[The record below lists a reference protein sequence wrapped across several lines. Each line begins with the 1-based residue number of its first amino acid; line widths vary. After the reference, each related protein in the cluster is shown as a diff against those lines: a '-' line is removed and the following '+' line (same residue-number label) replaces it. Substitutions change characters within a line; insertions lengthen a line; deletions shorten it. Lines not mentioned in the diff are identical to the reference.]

1 MAKRKNIKKKQ
12 KRKTS
17 NKPTNYRLLNTL
29 LVIIIALILVI
40 GFLIYSVDTK
50 KLKEANQASKQAV
63 TKVEKTIK
71 KEIEKVEESTNKE
84 LDKYIKKIDIKK
96 DEFEEYTKH
105 LYEEY
110 IDKEIEEHQKEIN
123 KALEQEKYEEIKVKK
138 EENKKIEK
146 AAKVIDKPKPTFTNR
161 PKLAIIVDDVTTQ
174 YQLNQIKNIGY
185 TVTAS
190 LLPPTKG
197 HPNSA
202 KIAQNL
208 PFYMIHFPMQAST
221 FKGEETNTLHIG
233 DSYEKIEKRVAQIRK
248 WYPNAK
254 YTNNHT
260 GSKFTANKE
269 GMDRLFRALIKYDF
283 VFMDSRTTAKT
294 VAKEMARKYKMPY
307 IVRNVFLDNEQ
318 NFTYIQNQLKK
329 AIKIAK
335 KNGYAIAICH
345 PHSISMK
352 VLRESKHL
360 LTDLEMV
367 YLNQI
372 PILNK

>member
-1 MAKRKNIKKKQ
+1 MTKRKNSKKKQ
-12 KRKTS
+12 KRKHS
-17 NKPTNYRLLNTL
+17 KQDTNYRLLNTL
-29 LVIIIALILVI
+29 LAIIIALILVI
-40 GFLIYSVDTK
+40 GFLIYSADTK
-50 KLKEANQASKQAV
+50 QLKKANEASKEAIQ
-63 TKVEKTIK
+63 
-71 KEIEKVEESTNKE
+71 KVEEKANKE
-84 LDKYIKKIDIKK
+84 FDKYLEEIEIKK
-96 DEFEEYTKH
+96 DVFEEYTKH

-110 IDKEIEEHQKEIN
+110 IDKEIDEHQ
-123 KALEQEKYEEIKVKK
+123 EELVKDLDKK
-138 EENKKIEK
+138 EERKATKIKREEPIEIKKVVNID
-146 AAKVIDKPKPTFTNR
+146 DKPKAVLSNR
-161 PKLAIIVDDVTTQ
+161 PKLAIVIDDVTTQ
-174 YQLNQIKNIGY
+174 QQLNQINNIGY
-185 TVTAS
+185 TITSS
-190 LLPPTKG
+190 LLPPTSR

-202 KIAQNL
+202 KIAKSL

-221 FKGEETNTLHIG
+221 FSGEEVGTLRVG

-260 GSKFTANKE
+260 GSKFTADYE
-269 GMDRLFRALIKYDF
+269 SMDRLFRALIKYDF
-283 VFMDSRTTAKT
+283 VFVDSRTTAKT
-294 VAKEMARKYKMPY
+294 VGKKMAKKYKIPY

-318 NFTYIQNQLKK
+318 NFAYIQNQLKK

-345 PHSISMK
+345 PHPITMK

-360 LTDLEMV
+360 LSDLEMV